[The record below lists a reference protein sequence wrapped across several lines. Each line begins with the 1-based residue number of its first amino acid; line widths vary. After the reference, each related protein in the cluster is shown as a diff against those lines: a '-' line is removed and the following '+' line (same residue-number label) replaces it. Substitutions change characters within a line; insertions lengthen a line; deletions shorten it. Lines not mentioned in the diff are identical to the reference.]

1 LNRRQFLK
9 RCAWATAGTA
19 AAATALNEISPLVF
33 PEHPVFDIN
42 QSLWMDA
49 QPPHNPPL
57 SRDLDADVAVIGG
70 GFTGLSSA
78 YHIAQLAPGWKVV
91 LLEAHGVGNG
101 ASGRN
106 GGMLLPNTANEYM
119 KMSSPPDLHRKI
131 YQATVDSMRELLVLS
146 EQSNIPGVV
155 QPLGALETF
164 PTEAAAAEGRAYAS
178 QAQKLGMPVEFW
190 DVETTAQAIGTRAY
204 HGALFDPNG
213 GHVHPMKL
221 VQAEKQ
227 AAESQGVQIF
237 EDSPVASVEE
247 GSLIR
252 IHLAGGQ
259 TVTAR
264 ILVLAANAYSSKL
277 GFFRNAIAPIYE
289 YVAATPPLAAQQLA
303 ATNWNTPMPFADSND
318 VVFYLGRTDDNR
330 IHIGGGSPA
339 YEFNNG
345 VAERPNRRA
354 WNRLSAQL
362 GKLFP
367 NLAGVA
373 FDRKWDGLVDMTLDW
388 EPSVGVMGKHANIF
402 YGIGYCGHGVN
413 LTFMFGKV
421 IADLVTGQSA
431 KWKEFPFLNRK
442 PPYLPN
448 EPFRWLGVEAE
459 LEYYRLTQA

>member
-1 LNRRQFLK
+1 MK

-19 AAATALNEISPLVF
+19 VGAIALNKISPLVL
-33 PEHPVFDIN
+33 PERPVFDVN

-49 QPPHNPPL
+49 QPQHNLPL
-57 SRDLDADVAVIGG
+57 TRDLDADVAVIGA

-78 YHIAQLAPGWKVV
+78 YHIAQLAPGWRVV
-91 LLEAHGVGNG
+91 LLEARGVGNG

-119 KMSSPPDLHRKI
+119 KMSSPPELHRKI
-131 YQATVDSMRELLVLS
+131 YQATVDSMRELLILA
-146 EQSNIPGVV
+146 EQSGIPGVV

-164 PTEAAAAEGRAYAS
+164 SSESAAAEGRAYAV

-190 DVETTAQAIGTRAY
+190 DGETTAQAIGTRAY

-213 GHVHPMKL
+213 GHVQPMKL
-221 VQAEKQ
+221 VHAEKQ

-237 EDSPVASVEE
+237 EDSPVASIEQ

-252 IHLAGGQ
+252 VHLAGGQ
-259 TVTAR
+259 TVTSR
-264 ILVLAANAYSSKL
+264 TLVLATNAYSSKL
-277 GFFRNAIAPIYE
+277 GFFPNSIAPIYE
-289 YVAATPPLAAQQLA
+289 YVAATPPLSAQQLA
-303 ATNWNTPMPFADSND
+303 ATNWATPMPFADSND
-318 VVFYLGRTDDNR
+318 VVFYLGRTEDNR

-339 YEFNNG
+339 YEFNDG
-345 VAERPNRRA
+345 VAERPDLHA
-354 WNRLSAQL
+354 WNRLSVQL
-362 GKLFP
+362 ERLFP
-367 NLAGVA
+367 NLPGVA

-388 EPSVGVMGKHANIF
+388 EPSVGVTGKHNNIF

-421 IADLVTGQSA
+421 IADLVTGQAA
-431 KWKEFPFLNRK
+431 KWKDFPFLNHR

-448 EPFRWLGVEAE
+448 EPFRWLGVQAE
-459 LEYYRLTQA
+459 LGYYRLTQG

>member
-1 LNRRQFLK
+1 LNRRQFFK

-19 AAATALNEISPLVF
+19 AGAFALNEISPLVL
-33 PEHPVFDIN
+33 PERPVFDVN

-57 SRDLDADVAVIGG
+57 SRDLQADVAIIGG

-78 YHIAQLAPGWKVV
+78 YHIAQADPGWKVV
-91 LLEAHGVGNG
+91 LLEARGVGNG

-119 KMSSPPDLHRKI
+119 KLSSPPELHRKI
-131 YQATVDSMRELLVLS
+131 YQATVDSMRELLVLA
-146 EQSNIPGVV
+146 EQSDLPGAV

-164 PTEAAAAEGRAYAS
+164 PTEAAAAEGRAYAA

-190 DVETTAQAIGTRAY
+190 DVERTAQTIGTRAY

-221 VQAEKQ
+221 VHAQKR
-227 AAESQGVQIF
+227 AAESQGVEIF
-237 EDSPVASVEE
+237 EDSPAISVEQ
-247 GSLIR
+247 GSPIR
-252 IHLAGGQ
+252 IHLAAGQ
-259 TVTAR
+259 TVTSR

-277 GFFRNAIAPIYE
+277 GFFRNAVAPIYE
-289 YVAATPPLAAQQLA
+289 YVAATPSLTPQQLA
-303 ATNWNTPMPFADSND
+303 ATIWDTPMPFADSND
-318 VVFYLGRTDDNR
+318 VVFYLGRTEDNR

-339 YEFNNG
+339 YAFNDG
-345 VAERPNRRA
+345 VAERLAPPA
-354 WNRLSAQL
+354 WNRLSVQL

-388 EPSVGVMGKHANIF
+388 EPSVGVMGKHENIF

-413 LTFMFGKV
+413 LAFMFGKV
-421 IADLVTGQSA
+421 IADLMTGQAA
-431 KWKEFPFLNRK
+431 KWDAFPFLNRK
-442 PPYLPN
+442 LPYLPN
-448 EPFRWLGVEAE
+448 EPFRWLGIQAE
-459 LEYYRLTQA
+459 FEYYRLTQG